1 MRLNV
6 YFVVI
11 DGIMWFAMDKPS
23 NEGLLL
29 QCIGELNSTWTYYYL
44 FRNVVCLCS
53 QGQRNIT
60 AICCLKLDD
69 VTVIWEGLI
78 VALTA
83 RYHKSPLNPEGLGL
97 GRASVSRQSCLGSLR

>member
-29 QCIGELNSTWTYYYL
+29 QCIGELNSTWTHYYL
-44 FRNVVCLCS
+44 FRNVVCLQPGPKKYYC
-53 QGQRNIT
+53 N
-60 AICCLKLDD
+60 LL
-69 VTVIWEGLI
+69 
-78 VALTA
+78 
-83 RYHKSPLNPEGLGL
+83 PET
-97 GRASVSRQSCLGSLR
+97 R